1 MAGHVLEDTD
11 TLSETSGGSSDNEAN
26 DWMDSPTGRPSCR
39 AAMITIPDAKW
50 PSVVRKS
57 GVLYAEFTE
66 PVNGFCIC
74 KSNFDLTKEL
84 GFCWHGKLGHLGA
97 ERLAP
102 DALDHPAADHPP
114 SVRPGH
120 VVGVAHAD

>member
-50 PSVVRKS
+50 PSVARKS

-84 GFCWHGKLGHLGA
+84 GFCWHGSSVTSGPSGWRQMPSTTRPLITH
-97 ERLAP
+97 R
-102 DALDHPAADHPP
+102 P
-114 SVRPGH
+114 SVR
-120 VVGVAHAD
+120 VTSSV